1 MLYLI
6 LSVKCKQS
14 GYRLAVIDFKMEGNY
29 EGPDFL
35 KNKKSLFSYLPI
47 WYLQSFLEEKVMYF
61 LFLVKKLIKT
71 CFSFE

>member
-14 GYRLAVIDFKMEGNY
+14 GYRLAAIDFKMEGNY

-35 KNKKSLFSYLPI
+35 KNKK
-47 WYLQSFLEEKVMYF
+47 V
-61 LFLVKKLIKT
+61 
-71 CFSFE
+71 CFHICPFGIFNLS